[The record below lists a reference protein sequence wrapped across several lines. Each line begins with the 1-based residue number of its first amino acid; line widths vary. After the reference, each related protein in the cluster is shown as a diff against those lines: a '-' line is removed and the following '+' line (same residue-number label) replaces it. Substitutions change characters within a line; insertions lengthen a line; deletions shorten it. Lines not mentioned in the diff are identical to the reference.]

1 MIIDTGTVLGIIIA
15 LGGSITV
22 MGLFWR
28 ENIALRRE
36 LYALLQ
42 KENNNG

>member
-1 MIIDTGTVLGIIIA
+1 MILDTGTLIAIIIA
-15 LGGSITV
+15 LAGSITV

-36 LYALLQ
+36 LYRLYE
-42 KENNNG
+42 ENSLG